1 MADLRTLKK
10 TWLRD
15 AAAAVGTDTDA
26 QLAWLESKRQELSPN
41 VLGGDI
47 FTGQSGYEGG
57 NSSSVRGT
65 SDTETMTALLQA
77 IEQLENGTS
86 SAGGIII
93 PEFRGIL
100 S

>member
-15 AAAAVGTDTDA
+15 AAVAVGSDITA

-47 FTGQSGYEGG
+47 FTGQSGFEGG
-57 NSSSVRGT
+57 NTTSTRGT
-65 SDTETMTALLQA
+65 SDTETMASLLRA
-77 IEQLENGTS
+77 IEELEDGIS
-86 SAGGIII
+86 SGGVII
-93 PEFRGIL
+93 PQFRNIL